1 MDLEE
6 VMEVGGDALL
16 DRWLG
21 MALVAALPEGEDD
34 SGEEATFKLK
44 AAQAAVKAIAGPEAP
59 LEERMQA
66 LLYVVAHSAAIE
78 QQARASARLLPEPA
92 RACAQRFASRLMAL
106 TAQQLSTL
114 QRLRAVRAKAEAAA
128 GRAAKKE
135 VLLAHKASTDRDL
148 ALVRMLE
155 QQIKEITGPGAEGAL
170 KLDGDEDEDVQDP
183 APPEPPETPPE
194 PPETPP
200 EPPETPPVTAPN
212 RRMRRAAARQ
222 ARREAQET
230 ARAAAE

>member
-6 VMEVGGDALL
+6 VMEVGGEALL

-21 MALVAALPEGEDD
+21 MALMAALPEGEDD
-34 SGEEATFKLK
+34 SGAEATFKLMAAK
-44 AAQAAVKAIAGPEAP
+44 AAVAAIAGPEAP

-92 RACAQRFASRLMAL
+92 RACAQRFANRLMGL

-114 QRLRAVRAKAEAAA
+114 QRLRAARAKAEAAA

-200 EPPETPPVTAPN
+200 VTAPN